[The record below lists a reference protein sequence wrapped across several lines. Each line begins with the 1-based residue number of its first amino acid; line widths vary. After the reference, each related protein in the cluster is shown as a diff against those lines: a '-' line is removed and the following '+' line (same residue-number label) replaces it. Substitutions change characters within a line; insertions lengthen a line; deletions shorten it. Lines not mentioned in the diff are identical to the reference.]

1 MNSFSLSTTARQKE
15 TALGSITEV
24 VQTVKNPR
32 SHIRSASHDTS
43 TPKYEGQ
50 SFNLD
55 YMLPAPAETQSV
67 GTPKEQTL
75 RQDSRKSR
83 KSSRISLMGYI
94 YSCFDFSSYSK
105 F

>member
-1 MNSFSLSTTARQKE
+1 MDSFSLSTTARQKE
-15 TALGSITEV
+15 KALGSINEV

-32 SHIRSASHDTS
+32 SHIRSISHDTS

-55 YMLPAPAETQSV
+55 YMLPGPAETESV

-75 RQDSRKSR
+75 RQDSKKSR
-83 KSSRISLMGYI
+83 KSGRVSLMGYI
-94 YSCFDFSSYSK
+94 YLCSK